1 MDNLADNFIAYL
13 RLERGLADNTV
24 AAYSR
29 DLLRFFDFL
38 EHRRVSPL
46 NASRADTLEYLWYLG
61 RRLSARSV
69 NRSVSTLRTFY
80 RFLKARRLIQKSPT
94 DLLETPRLPRRLPG
108 VLSETEVEKLL
119 AQPDPTTPKGLRDR
133 AMLETLYATGLRV
146 SELIGLRAGNLN
158 LEAGFLRTLGK
169 GSKERIVPI
178 GDKASLALRDYV
190 TAARPRFLKGL
201 HSAHLFLSL
210 RGHPMTRQGFWKLI
224 KQYGR
229 KAGIDKPITPHSLR
243 HSFASHLLAGG
254 ADLRAVQVML
264 GHADISTTQ
273 IYTHVTG
280 NRLRRL
286 HRKHHPRP

>member
-1 MDNLADNFIAYL
+1 MDNLADKFIAYL

-38 EHRRVSPL
+38 EQRRLSPL
-46 NASRADTLEYLWYLG
+46 NASRADAVEYLWLLG
-61 RRLSARSV
+61 KKLSARSV
-69 NRSVSTLRTFY
+69 SRNISTLRTFY
-80 RFLKARRLIQKSPT
+80 RFLKTRRLIQKTPT
-94 DLLETPRLPRRLPG
+94 ELLETPRLPRRLPG

-119 AQPDPTTPKGLRDR
+119 AQPDPATPKGLRDR
-133 AMLETLYATGLRV
+133 AMLEILYATGLRV
-146 SELIGLRAGNLN
+146 SELISLKTRNLN
-158 LEAGFLRTLGK
+158 LEAGFLRTMGK

-178 GDKASLALRDYV
+178 GDKASLAMRDYL
-190 TAARPRFLKGL
+190 TAARPRCLKSRN
-201 HSAHLFLSL
+201 SAHLFLNL
-210 RGHPMTRQGFWKLI
+210 RGHAMTRQGFWKLI

-264 GHADISTTQ
+264 GHADIATTQ

-280 NRLRRL
+280 NRLRSL